1 MNFSNEKIN
10 TNFYSRQIFTYGMD
24 TMNLFIKYKILII
37 GLRGLGFEVCK
48 NIILAGPKN
57 LTIFDNNTLKIN
69 DLSSNFCLEEK
80 DVKLKKRRDESCL
93 EYFKELNPYT
103 NVNILDLNE
112 DIFNS
117 CEIKDENIFLNFD
130 VVVVTEILHSN
141 VINQIENVCRKNKK
155 GFIYGLVLGLS
166 GFVFDDFGNEFEIK
180 DLTGEKK
187 RKIFY

>member
-93 EYFKELNPYT
+93 E
-103 NVNILDLNE
+103 
-112 DIFNS
+112 
-117 CEIKDENIFLNFD
+117 
-130 VVVVTEILHSN
+130 
-141 VINQIENVCRKNKK
+141 
-155 GFIYGLVLGLS
+155 
-166 GFVFDDFGNEFEIK
+166 
-180 DLTGEKK
+180 
-187 RKIFY
+187 